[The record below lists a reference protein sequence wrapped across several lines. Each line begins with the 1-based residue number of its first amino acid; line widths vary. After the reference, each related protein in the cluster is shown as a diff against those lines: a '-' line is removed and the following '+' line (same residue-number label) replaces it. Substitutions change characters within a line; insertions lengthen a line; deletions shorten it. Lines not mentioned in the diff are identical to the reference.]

1 MARTLELGPVIPCT
15 LVTVKSFRN
24 AVSHARNSASH
35 CTHTPLLSSTSD
47 MVVTPEERRWA
58 IVHEWNRSDRNTA
71 ATARQLHLS
80 LKAVR
85 HWTAV
90 YEATGGVRPM
100 AKSGRKPVLSGAAAA
115 RAHALLLDPTQRSS
129 KMVAQQLQQEGIT
142 AALLD
147 KTTVIR
153 AAKRVAL
160 NLGRPIV
167 ARRGHP
173 RKQLTE
179 ANKQRRVDFCTS
191 SSGVDWSAVMVT
203 DRKRFLFHHPRAV
216 VKRVRWLEKGQR
228 WQAPKCNHPQG
239 VNVYGG
245 LTVHGVTSLHEVT
258 GTSTLSTSY
267 TTKAGK
273 KSKGITQDEYKAVLT
288 KTLLRDGAT
297 LFGKHKVNSWMLQQD
312 NDGAHRD
319 VKGTIRSWSMQAG
332 CTVELVQSW
341 PGNSPD
347 LSPIENLWSY
357 IDQQVQAKG
366 CKSFAAFRAAVHA
379 EWSKVSP
386 EMARQYMS
394 SMHTRLA
401 KCIAGK
407 GEMTNY

>member
-1 MARTLELGPVIPCT
+1 
-15 LVTVKSFRN
+15 
-24 AVSHARNSASH
+24 
-35 CTHTPLLSSTSD
+35 
-47 MVVTPEERRWA
+47 MVATPEERRWA
-58 IVHEWNRSDRNTA
+58 IIHEWNRNGQNTA
-71 ATARQLHLS
+71 ATAQQLHLS

-90 YEATGGVRPM
+90 YEATGSVRTK

-115 RAHALLLDPTQRSS
+115 RAHSLLLDPTQRSS
-129 KMVAQQLQQEGIT
+129 RMVAQQLQQEGIT
-142 AALLD
+142 TSLLD
-147 KTTVIR
+147 KKTVIR

-179 ANKQRRVDFCTS
+179 ANKQRRVDFCHN

-203 DRKRFLFHHPRAV
+203 DRKRFLFHHPGAV
-216 VKRVRWLEKGQR
+216 VKPVCWLEKGQR

-245 LTVHGVTSLHEVT
+245 LTIHGVTSLHEVT

-267 TTKAGK
+267 ITKAGK

-288 KTLLRDGAT
+288 KTLLRDGAA
-297 LFGKHKVNSWMLQQD
+297 LFEKHKVRSWMLQQD

-319 VKGTIRSWSMQAG
+319 VRGTVSSWNRQSS
-332 CTVELVQSW
+332 CTVELVQGW

-357 IDQQVQAKG
+357 IDRQVQAKG
-366 CKSFAAFRAAVHA
+366 CKTFADFWAAVHA
-379 EWSKVSP
+379 EWGKVTP
-386 EMARQYMS
+386 EMAKQYMS
-394 SMHTRLA
+394 SMPTRLA